1 MISGLNQEVSVLGRA
16 FHFQTELTK
25 KGDLF
30 VRTEVFVG
38 GKVVATREHRLG
50 RAGRGKLDEDGLRS
64 LMKEQ
69 HNRVIERTLERV
81 KTYQE
86 KKGEQAQAPP
96 AASLPAFDRQ
106 QAENFVPPSDEIR
119 AAASSAVRIR
129 RIFGRFRLRLG
140 LGSDVPEGELTQRL
154 ETASRGFTWITKS
167 PTFQEIRLDEQM
179 RCNLVSD
186 QVNAWLAG
194 DRDAGRAPQI
204 WAEIVTFNDYVA
216 AINHRAELIVFD
228 RQLLTWAAFQVQNEG
243 MSTAVL
249 DQLQWL
255 AGRDVELDVLLDKP
269 DDVADEVWFAVLCH
283 VLAQTPRPA
292 PGKSSPTA

>member
-1 MISGLNQEVSVLGRA
+1 MISGLNEEVSVLGRT
-16 FHFQTELTK
+16 FHFQTELTHR
-25 KGDLF
+25 GDLF

-38 GKVVATREHRLG
+38 GKVVATRENRLD
-50 RAGRGKLDEDGLRS
+50 RAGRGRLDEDGLRA

-69 HNRVIERTLERV
+69 HKRVIERTLERV

-86 KKGEQAQAPP
+86 KKGEQTPAPP
-96 AASLPAFDRQ
+96 AASLPAFDGQ
-106 QAENFVPPSDEIR
+106 QAESFVPPSEETR

-129 RIFGRFRLRLG
+129 RIFGRFRLRVG
-140 LGSDVPEGELTQRL
+140 LGSEVPAAELAGRL
-154 ETASRGFTWITKS
+154 ETAARGFSWIIKS

-194 DRDAGRAPQI
+194 DRDPARAQQI
-204 WAEIVTFNDYVA
+204 WSEIVTFNDYVT
-216 AINHRAELIVFD
+216 AINHRAELIAFD
-228 RQLLTWAAFQVQNEG
+228 RQLLTWAAFQVQNRG

-255 AGRDVELDVLLDKP
+255 AGRDLELDVLLDKS
-269 DDVADEVWFAVLCH
+269 DGVAGETWFAVLCH
-283 VLAQTPRPA
+283 VLAQTPHP
-292 PGKSSPTA
+292 S